1 MGTYDV
7 REKAINAYI
16 ENILLLLPI
25 HGENTFDN
33 LKASLFCKADYDK
46 LNKYLGILAPDPLSS
61 MSRKGWIFDNT
72 RFSNYRVAPGDRI
85 RRPEQPNWKRG

>member
-1 MGTYDV
+1 MLTYDV
-7 REKAINAYI
+7 RGKAINAYI

-46 LNKYLGILAPDPLSS
+46 LNKYLGILAPTPCQVCQEKVEFSTIEEVISS
-61 MSRKGWIFDNT
+61 RFLVKLMFHQLRMSESSW
-72 RFSNYRVAPGDRI
+72 
-85 RRPEQPNWKRG
+85 